1 MAFTQDFFTSY
12 RDYDDGSTRLGQ
24 LNRLWYDRTTNTIR
38 VSDGVTPGGIIV
50 GGGSSSTVNYPDQT
64 NHGGNFLQTNG
75 TTVLW
80 APVPAGP
87 QGIQGPVGD
96 TGPTGATGPKGDT
109 GATGPKGD
117 TGLTGAQG
125 VSVELQ
131 GTVDTEADLPAAPA
145 NWSDFAGHGYIV
157 TTGISPHVNGALW
170 YWDLINGHWDYIG
183 PIVGP
188 KGDTGLTGAKG
199 DKGDTGL
206 TGPKGDTGATGAQGI
221 QGIQGIQGDVGPT
234 GPKGD
239 TGAQGIQGIKGDTGL
254 TGAKGD
260 TGSQGIQGIQGIQGE
275 TGLQGPK
282 GDTGA
287 TGPAGQDGGV
297 IAQVNADW
305 DATTGV
311 AQILHKPS
319 IPTSF
324 DRIVSANGTYSAI
337 LDNTGVLTVPGNVIP
352 PTSGLYTLGDAT
364 HKWAD
369 IWIGPHT
376 INIQDQITNLN
387 AELTVQDGTLFINNA
402 QRIQIGDMAMTT
414 YGISLVAS
422 ASVQNIIIGDL
433 LDTGYTELAN
443 VGLKFKDG
451 TIQTTAA
458 TNYTLPTASTSTL
471 GGVKIGSNISI
482 NAGVISVAAQIQS
495 DWTQSNNASLDYIK
509 NKPTIP
515 DITNIE
521 DTLAATGEP
530 MGHTDKTQS
539 AISFNNTNRKFT
551 ISPVSTSFEI
561 WTKGVKRTFTTA
573 QEVTIPANTGLYYI
587 YFDTTGTLQCKNTFF
602 DWPNDCMTAYVYW
615 NSVISAASFVADE
628 RHGIVL
634 DWQTHEYL
642 HRTRGAAIAN
652 GFDATNYVIAGDASL
667 DAHMQLDIASGTFFD
682 EDLQVDIVN
691 TNTPTANT
699 WEQDLSGPA
708 RIPMFYINSGGGWVM
723 DAPTNFPVKAGTLPK
738 YNLYSGGN
746 WTTPDIDNNKFGTTF
761 IIATNNINYPII
773 GIIGQANHAN
783 QGDAEAA
790 DFSEL
795 TLAGFPVVEMRPL
808 YKLVF
813 DCKNSYANAVKAR
826 LVSIWDQRS
835 FSSTVSAIATYTD
848 HGALGGLVDDDHPQ
862 YLLRTDPAN
871 TATKL
876 ATARGINGVAFDG
889 TADITLPAIN
899 ANSLSGTTLASGV
912 TASSLTSV
920 GTLTGLTV
928 GSTGIT
934 TAGPVKFTRNSDG
947 TTYNDL
953 NNAVNVTGTLG
964 VSTNIY
970 AGNNVIIA
978 PGMAYYIGGDSVL
991 NTSTLGTN
999 IVNSSLTSVGT
1010 LSSLTVTGTV
1020 TGNNATSFYA
1030 GNNAISNV
1038 AMSLPKDAAFRDRTN
1053 GASTMWFD
1061 VSNGGASHGVF
1072 QFRSSSSFTNVLAM
1086 STTAVNFNLDAVVTA
1101 KTSSLG
1107 RLPWNSA
1114 IDTELTIDDYRF
1126 RVNNTSNNIY
1136 PQIISNISGQT
1147 KNSAWTSVAAISGSA
1162 ITQGGSTGVLV
1173 ANNAWTS
1180 LYTFGSMNSA
1190 GDTVTVTLQDK
1201 AQGRIYRITF
1211 MRSDAGTTGYN
1222 IIAERLL

>member
-1 MAFTQDFFTSY
+1 M
-12 RDYDDGSTRLGQ
+12 
-24 LNRLWYDRTTNTIR
+24 
-38 VSDGVTPGGIIV
+38 
-50 GGGSSSTVNYPDQT
+50 
-64 NHGGNFLQTNG
+64 
-75 TTVLW
+75 
-80 APVPAGP
+80 
-87 QGIQGPVGD
+87 
-96 TGPTGATGPKGDT
+96 
-109 GATGPKGD
+109 
-117 TGLTGAQG
+117 
-125 VSVELQ
+125 
-131 GTVDTEADLPAAPA
+131 
-145 NWSDFAGHGYIV
+145 
-157 TTGISPHVNGALW
+157 
-170 YWDLINGHWDYIG
+170 
-183 PIVGP
+183 
-188 KGDTGLTGAKG
+188 
-199 DKGDTGL
+199 
-206 TGPKGDTGATGAQGI
+206 
-221 QGIQGIQGDVGPT
+221 
-234 GPKGD
+234 
-239 TGAQGIQGIKGDTGL
+239 
-254 TGAKGD
+254 
-260 TGSQGIQGIQGIQGE
+260 
-275 TGLQGPK
+275 
-282 GDTGA
+282 
-287 TGPAGQDGGV
+287 
-297 IAQVNADW
+297 
-305 DATTGV
+305 
-311 AQILHKPS
+311 
-319 IPTSF
+319 
-324 DRIVSANGTYSAI
+324 
-337 LDNTGVLTVPGNVIP
+337 
-352 PTSGLYTLGDAT
+352 
-364 HKWAD
+364 
-369 IWIGPHT
+369 
-376 INIQDQITNLN
+376 
-387 AELTVQDGTLFINNA
+387 
-402 QRIQIGDMAMTT
+402 
-414 YGISLVAS
+414 
-422 ASVQNIIIGDL
+422 
-433 LDTGYTELAN
+433 
-443 VGLKFKDG
+443 
-451 TIQTTAA
+451 
-458 TNYTLPTASTSTL
+458 
-471 GGVKIGSNISI
+471 
-482 NAGVISVAAQIQS
+482 ISVATPFSGSYNDLTNKPTIPAAQIQS

-551 ISPVSTSFEI
+551 ISPVSTSFEV

-708 RIPMFYINSGGGWVM
+708 RIPMFYINSGGGWVI

-795 TLAGFPVVEMRPL
+795 NLAGFPIVEMRPL

-848 HGALGGLVDDDHPQ
+848 HGSLGGLVDNDHPQ

-876 ATARGINGVAFDG
+876 ASARGINGVAFDG

-934 TAGPVKFTRNSDG
+934 TAGPVKFTRNTDG

-1010 LSSLTVTGTV
+1010 LTSLSVSGNITGTLATAAQTNITSVGVLNGV
-1020 TGNNATSFYA
+1020 TSNAVTAFTA
-1030 GNNAISNV
+1030 GDAAISGV
-1038 AMSLPKDAAFRDRTN
+1038 ALQVPREGAIRNLYN
-1053 GASTMWFD
+1053 GAANNMYFD
-1061 VSNGGASHGVF
+1061 VSIGGTSHGQF
-1072 QFRSSSSFTNVLAM
+1072 QFRSSSSYTNVLTM
-1086 STTAVNFNLDAVVTA
+1086 SPTAVTFNAGATVISQTPVLGRTSFNVLLDTVVTVDNL
-1101 KTSSLG
+1101 K
-1107 RLPWNSA
+1107 
-1114 IDTELTIDDYRF
+1114 YR
-1126 RVNNTSNNIY
+1126 
-1136 PQIISNISGQT
+1136 ISNSGGVFPQVASASGGNVDVCYDVLGVVNGAGT
-1147 KNSAWTSVAAISGSA
+1147 AYAQNSGYILLANGTWLSIFSA
-1162 ITQGGSTGVLV
+1162 HVMDSRGDRLTAHITDK
-1173 ANNAWTS
+1173 
-1180 LYTFGSMNSA
+1180 SA
-1190 GDTVTVTLQDK
+1190 SK
-1201 AQGRIYRITF
+1201 IYRVTY
-1211 MRSDAGTTGYN
+1211 MKTNNSSNTDGYN
-1222 IIAERLL
+1222 IIVERIM